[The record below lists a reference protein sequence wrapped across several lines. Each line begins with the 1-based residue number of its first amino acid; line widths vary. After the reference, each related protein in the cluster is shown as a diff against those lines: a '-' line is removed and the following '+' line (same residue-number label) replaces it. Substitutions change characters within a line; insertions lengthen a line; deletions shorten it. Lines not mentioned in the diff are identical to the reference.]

1 MIKEIETLLKDHQNL
16 HSGFQIDNF
25 IIGNQGC
32 IWSQYKQT
40 LREIEGRYNSFIT
53 QKESLELF
61 DLKRNWFW
69 PFGRKAQIRKNAL
82 KRKRQS
88 MVDSIV
94 ETERELNRFVEIA
107 MELKKEIGDLDN
119 GKREMLEADSW
130 RQKAL
135 KMAGIDLL
143 VNGRIGQPTMELI
156 LALPKKD
163 RSEVLGILS
172 PESKPNPMRLIGI

>member
-1 MIKEIETLLKDHQNL
+1 MIEQVETLLRDHQNL
-16 HSGFQIDNF
+16 HSKFQIDNF

-32 IWSQYKQT
+32 IWSQYKQA
-40 LREIEGRYNSFIT
+40 LREIEGRYSSFIT

-69 PFGRKAQIRKNAL
+69 PFGRKAEIRNNAL
-82 KRKRQS
+82 KRKRES
-88 MVDSIV
+88 MVDGLAES
-94 ETERELNRFVEIA
+94 ERELTRFVELA
-107 MELKKEIGDLDN
+107 LELKKEIGDLDN
-119 GKREMLEADSW
+119 GKREILESDSW
-130 RQKAL
+130 RQKAI

-143 VNGRIGQPTMELI
+143 VNGRLGQPTMELI

-163 RSEVLGILS
+163 RSEVLRILS